1 MQKVKSFSISKH
13 LVMEAWLRIKSNG
26 GSAGIDQQSILDF
39 EKNLKDNL
47 FRIWN
52 RMSSG
57 SYMPSPVKLVEIPK
71 GGGGMRPLGIPTIT
85 DRIAQMVVVLKLEP
99 KLEPVFHKDS
109 YGYRPKRSA
118 HDAVEQARKRCWNY
132 NWVLD
137 MDIKGFFDS
146 IDHELLNKALL
157 RHTDLKWVMLYINRW
172 LIVPY
177 EKESGEQIPRDKGVP
192 QGSVI
197 GPLLS
202 NLFLHYAFD
211 EWMARNHPEI
221 PFERYADDTICHCR
235 TKEEAERMRTVIK
248 ERLGDCILEL
258 NEIKTSIVYC
268 KDSNRKESFSQIKFD
283 FLGFTF
289 RPRRAINKRGEYFL
303 SFLPAISSKAKKRI
317 GETMRAWWKTSR
329 TDKPLEEFATF
340 INPYLKGWINYYGK
354 FYKTGLYPLF
364 ERLNQRLAI
373 WVTKKYKRYRGHR
386 TRAKQWLSNLYKSQP
401 NLFSHWTF
409 GIIPPQNIL
418 RKTG

>member
-13 LVMEAWLRIKSNG
+13 LVMQAWIRIKSNG
-26 GSAGIDQQSILDF
+26 GSAGIDQQSIMDF

-52 RMSSG
+52 RMSAG

-71 GGGGMRPLGIPTIT
+71 GGGGKRPLGIPTIT
-85 DRIAQMVVVLKLEP
+85 DRIAQMVVVLLLEP
-99 KLEPVFHKDS
+99 KLEPIFHKDS

-118 HDAVEQARKRCWNY
+118 HDAVAQARKRCWNY

-137 MDIKGFFDS
+137 MDIKGFFDN
-146 IDHELLNKALL
+146 IDHELLNKALT

-172 LIVPY
+172 LVVPY
-177 EKESGEQIPRDKGVP
+177 QLESGEQIPRKKGVP

-197 GPLLS
+197 GPILS
-202 NLFLHYAFD
+202 NLFLHYTFD
-211 EWMARNHPEI
+211 EWMARKHPEI

-235 TKEEAERMRTVIK
+235 TKEEAEKMKVVIGQRMA
-248 ERLGDCILEL
+248 DCKLEL

-268 KDSNRKESFSQIKFD
+268 KDSNRKESHSVIKFD

-289 RPRRAINKRGEYFL
+289 RPRPAINLRGEYFL
-303 SFLPAISSKAKKRI
+303 SFLPAISSKAKKKI
-317 GETMRAWWKTSR
+317 GETMRAWWTTSR
-329 TDKPLEEFATF
+329 TDKPIEELASS
-340 INPYLKGWINYYGK
+340 INPSLTGWINYYGK
-354 FYKTGLYPLF
+354 FYKTGLYTLF

-373 WVTKKYKRYRGHR
+373 WVTKKYKRFRGHR
-386 TRAKQWLSNLYKSQP
+386 TRASKWLSDFYKIQP
-401 NLFSHWTF
+401 NLFAHWTF
-409 GIIPPQNIL
+409 GLKPPQSI
-418 RKTG
+418 